1 MTQAR
6 PLAIPGATPLAA
18 CILGRGDSRLW
29 GLDSRE
35 RIARQLAACGVT
47 RLLEHPRDLADG
59 VDAVL
64 LIDAAYLF
72 EVRTFAALLDRG
84 ATLLK
89 CPTTGRIAAALAP
102 RAELDTYLAC
112 LQDASAPRPAT
123 ATELTPAELGAYD
136 PQLRKAAA
144 PLLEPLTAARREE
157 LESKLYGNAYKGV
170 TDLVTKWWW
179 PRPARRIVGWCANA
193 GITPNMVTLTGLALV
208 VVATIL
214 FYHGHYLTGL
224 ACGWVMTLLDTVDG
238 KLARVTVMSSRVG
251 HWLDHGMD
259 IVHPPIWYVYWGL
272 GLGVDAI
279 AGFPLAWVHWA
290 VVGGYVGGRLIEALF
305 HALGHCSL
313 FAWRPFDAYFRLVTA
328 RRNPCLLILTP
339 ATLLGRPD
347 LGLLGVAA
355 WTVLTTAVLAVR
367 LGHATLVRLGG
378 PPLNSWLKDPDA
390 ATRNAR
396 AYRTFAGTR
405 SAYD

>member
-1 MTQAR
+1 MT
-6 PLAIPGATPLAA
+6 LSIPLAA
-18 CILGRGDSRLW
+18 CILGRGDTRLW

-35 RIARQLAACGVT
+35 RIARQLAACGV
-47 RLLEHPRDLADG
+47 RRVLDDPRDAAEDI
-59 VDAVL
+59 DAVL

-72 EVRTFAALLDRG
+72 EVRTFAALLERG
-84 ATLLK
+84 SSLLE
-89 CPTTGRIAAALAP
+89 CPANGRIAAALAP
-102 RAELDTYLAC
+102 RSELDAYLAC
-112 LQDASAPRPAT
+112 LHDAGAPRPAT
-123 ATELTPAELGAYD
+123 ATVLTPAGLEAYD
-136 PQLRKAAA
+136 RQLRKAAA
-144 PLLEPLTAARREE
+144 PLLEPLTAARQGE

-208 VVATIL
+208 VLATLL
-214 FYHGHYLTGL
+214 FYHGHFLAGL
-224 ACGWVMTLLDTVDG
+224 ACGWIMTLLDTVDG
-238 KLARVTVMSSRVG
+238 KLARVTVMSSRAG

-272 GLGVDAI
+272 GLGADAI
-279 AGFPLAWVHWA
+279 AGIPLTWVHWA
-290 VVGGYVGGRLIEALF
+290 VVGGYVGGRLVEALF
-305 HALGHCSL
+305 HSLGHCGL

-339 ATLLGRPD
+339 AALLGRPD

-355 WTVLTTAVLAVR
+355 WTVLTTGVLAVR
-367 LGHATLVRLGG
+367 LVHAGLVRLGG
-378 PPLNSWLKDPDA
+378 PPLDSWLKEPDA

-405 SAYD
+405 SAYE